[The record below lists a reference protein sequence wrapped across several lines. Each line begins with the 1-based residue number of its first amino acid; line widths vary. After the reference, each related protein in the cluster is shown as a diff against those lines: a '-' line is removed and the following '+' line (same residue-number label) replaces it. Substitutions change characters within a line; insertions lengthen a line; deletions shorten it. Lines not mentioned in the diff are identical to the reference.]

1 MNTGGSK
8 YIRLLNHE
16 GDLLLDIARD
26 QNGLPILLL
35 KILLEFFELLSVN
48 VIQGRADLQR

>member
-1 MNTGGSK
+1 MSTGGSK

-26 QNGLPILLL
+26 QNGFPILLL

-48 VIQGRADLQR
+48 VIQGRTDLQR

>member
-1 MNTGGSK
+1 MSTGGSK

-48 VIQGRADLQR
+48 VIQGRTDLQR